1 MSSTDLSNLDFS
13 NNFDSNDVDS
23 QSVTSS
29 FAFQT
34 YTYKDNIFFNLDKL
48 VEQGRSLDGI
58 VIDLMNVGF
67 TVSLEELVKFSVY
80 AKRLLKHQGVLLFV
94 KYDGAVTFSKDET
107 SGALNFNAYDSP
119 SGIFTRY
126 PMLANHVCATVKNI
140 DRRRWHAGSTSLANH
155 ILFNSIP
162 VLTSKGSIAK
172 SGFGLPNQLN
182 WVIQLIDNYSTV
194 ESIITQM
201 EKNQRIESDEV
212 LRLIQEI
219 EGQGLIFPL
228 FKRVQFL
235 SGCYR
240 NRKPF
245 RLGRYLVAS
254 GILSEGQLQELLEK
268 QEEEGWGKAQKTFL
282 GVLAV
287 RAGFI
292 STRQLEVLLEDQYLY
307 GGYNKVS
314 DTGTAS
320 NKLSSFESMKDSMM
334 GSLNAID
341 PSSLLQSLS
350 AAGKTGLLTV
360 ENLNNIILFKFA
372 NGRVTHAKYGDFLG
386 NDAII
391 QFLMSWTEG
400 IFIFK
405 DKADNKELDASCK
418 LEANLDKLLL
428 DCAVLKDDMAKFV
441 SELPAGQKTVLERVW
456 NFNQIWTSQRHKKM
470 YYVDGSLITEPD
482 KEKIESL
489 IVLID
494 GFSTVEEIIKKFNQW
509 SEFKILKAIN
519 FLLFNKLLNIQQAS
533 LYQPLSIFQSIV
545 VELKEVIGVKDNKAI
560 LEASLYYV
568 HGDSPVRQCF
578 YVDNEN
584 RISINLSHVKSANL
598 AMTNVLFDLR
608 KWLDAYIAYCR
619 RHIDESVVDRIVS
632 QTIKTKSI

>member
-1 MSSTDLSNLDFS
+1 MSSIDLSNLNFS
-13 NNFDSNDVDS
+13 SNSDNDGNENH
-23 QSVTSS
+23 SVVSA

-48 VEQGRSLDGI
+48 IEQGKSLDGI
-58 VIDLMNVGF
+58 VIDLLNVGF
-67 TVSLEELVKFSVY
+67 SITMEEMVKFSIY
-80 AKRLLKHQGVLLFV
+80 AKKLLKQQGVLLFV
-94 KYDGAVTFSKDET
+94 KYDGAVTFSKDEA

-172 SGFGLPNQLN
+172 SSFGLPTQLN
-182 WVIQLIDNYSTV
+182 WIIQLIDNYSTV
-194 ESIITQM
+194 ESIIAQM

-219 EGQGLIFPL
+219 ESLGLIFPM

-240 NRKPF
+240 NRKAF

-292 STRQLEVLLEDQYLY
+292 STRELEVLLEDQYLY

-314 DTGTAS
+314 DNAS
-320 NKLSSFESMKDSMM
+320 GNNKLSSFEAMKDSMM
-334 GSLNAID
+334 GSLNAIE

-350 AAGKTGLLTV
+350 TAGKSGMLTV
-360 ENLNNIILFKFA
+360 ENLNNIILIKFS
-372 NGRVTHAKYGDFLG
+372 NGKVTHAKYANFKS
-386 NDAII
+386 NDAIV
-391 QFLMSWTEG
+391 QFLMSWSEG

-418 LEANLDKLLL
+418 LEGQLDKLLL
-428 DCAVLKDDMAKFV
+428 DCAVLKDEGQKFI
-441 SELPAGQKTVLERVW
+441 SELPAGLKTVLERVW
-456 NFNQIWTSQRHKKM
+456 NFNEIWTSQRNKTM
-470 YYVDGSLITEPD
+470 FYVDGSKIPELD
-482 KEKIESL
+482 KEKIENL
-489 IVLID
+489 IKLID
-494 GFSTVEEIIKKFNQW
+494 GFTTIEEVIKKFNEW
-509 SEFKILKAIN
+509 SEFKILKAIQ

-545 VELKEVIGVKDNKAI
+545 VELKEIIGVKDNKAI

-568 HGDSPVRQCF
+568 HGDSPVSQCF
-578 YVDNEN
+578 YVDTEN

-598 AMTNVLFDLR
+598 AMTHVLVDLR
-608 KWLDAYIAYCR
+608 KWLEAYIAYCR
-619 RHIDESVVDRIVS
+619 RHVDETIVDRIVN
-632 QTIKTKSI
+632 QTIKTKAI